1 MTVSALVRVLV
12 ESFLPDMRRKYVIQ
26 NLKVSEWYRQYRSF
40 VPDFLRGRPRSLI
53 IHCLERQARAKKFD
67 EANIKSNPQDGTF
80 TIMKQVKGSHTVDF
94 GVDSSEPSC
103 TCKDWKKWKI
113 PCKHF
118 FAVFNTKPEWG
129 WNALPPLYL
138 QSACLSCDTATVT
151 CFYKDFGEE
160 TSDATSQHAEQIDM
174 KEYEPSGNSE
184 SIVEKEPFTQLQSP
198 DQFLRSE
205 SNEGCESSTQ
215 LKSSRQLEGELTDE
229 SNTTDRNHVEIA
241 TQLNDEIVTTDEMP
255 KKKVRNMYEIILF
268 YLLYSL

>member
-80 TIMKQVKGSHTVDF
+80 TIMKQVKESHTVDF

-113 PCKHF
+113 PCKPF
-118 FAVFNTKPEWG
+118 FAVFNTKPEWA

-138 QSACLSCDTATVT
+138 RVLICLVT
-151 CFYKDFGEE
+151 
-160 TSDATSQHAEQIDM
+160 Q
-174 KEYEPSGNSE
+174 P
-184 SIVEKEPFTQLQSP
+184 QSP
-198 DQFLRSE
+198 AFIRTL
-205 SNEGCESSTQ
+205 
-215 LKSSRQLEGELTDE
+215 
-229 SNTTDRNHVEIA
+229 V
-241 TQLNDEIVTTDEMP
+241 
-255 KKKVRNMYEIILF
+255 KKQVMQHPNMQNR
-268 YLLYSL
+268 